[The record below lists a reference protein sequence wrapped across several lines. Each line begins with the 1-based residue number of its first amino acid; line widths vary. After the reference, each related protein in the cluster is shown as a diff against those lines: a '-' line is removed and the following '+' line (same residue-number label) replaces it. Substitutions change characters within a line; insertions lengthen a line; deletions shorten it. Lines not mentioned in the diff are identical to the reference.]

1 MTPIDAGLFAAG
13 LVSWV
18 ISTLAAG
25 GGSIL
30 MVAAASA
37 MLGGHAVAPVVTFTS
52 LTAAPAR
59 IGLFWS
65 HIDWRVVGW
74 YLPGA
79 TAGAIL
85 GGWIF
90 TLLSGRV
97 VQTCVALF
105 LISTA
110 WQYRLG
116 NRARSFRMRLPWFLP
131 VSFVSGM
138 TSAIVGASGL
148 LANPF
153 YLNYGMLKERM
164 VATRAVNSL
173 VIQLAKIGTYAALGA
188 LDWSLVQHGLFAG
201 AGAVLAIW
209 VSRPWLHRLDPR
221 RFRQLAVLI
230 MLIGGILILWQQRAW
245 LLGLFIRG

>member
-1 MTPIDAGLFAAG
+1 MMAIDIGLFAAG
-13 LVSWV
+13 FVSWT

-25 GGSIL
+25 GGSVL
-30 MVAAASA
+30 TVAAAST
-37 MLGGHAVAPVVTFTS
+37 MLGGHAVAPVITLTS
-52 LTAAPAR
+52 MIAAPAR
-59 IGLFWS
+59 IVLFWK
-65 HIDWRVVGW
+65 HIEWRVVLW

-90 TLLSGRV
+90 TRLSGQW
-97 VQTCVALF
+97 VQTCMAIF
-105 LISTA
+105 LVSTV

-116 NRARSFRMRLPWFLP
+116 DRARSFRMRLPWFVP

-148 LANPF
+148 FANPF
-153 YLNYGMLKERM
+153 YLNYGMIKERM

-173 VIQLAKIGTYAALGA
+173 VIQLGKIAAYATFGA
-188 LDWSLVQHGLFAG
+188 LDWELARHGLSAG

-209 VSRPWLHRLDPR
+209 LTRSWLYRLDSR
-221 RFRQLAVLI
+221 RFRQLAVSV
-230 MLIGGILILWQQRAW
+230 MLLSGLFLLWQQRVW
-245 LLGLFIRG
+245 LAGLLV